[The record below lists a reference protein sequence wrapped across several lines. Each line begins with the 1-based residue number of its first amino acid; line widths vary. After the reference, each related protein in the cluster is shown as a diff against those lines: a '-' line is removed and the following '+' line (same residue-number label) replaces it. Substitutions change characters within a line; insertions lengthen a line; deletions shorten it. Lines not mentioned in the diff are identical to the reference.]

1 MLRMTFGIISASG
14 FDLFK
19 VFSLAYLHQCR
30 GSYNFPKLPH
40 RSYRG
45 FGMEMPTSYATE
57 ICMTETIEL
66 EIEGIA
72 QGGDGVGR
80 LEELVVFVSGA
91 IPGERVRANVYER
104 HTRFLRATVSEIL
117 RAAPERIAPRVSPGD
132 HVPWQHIDYPAQVR
146 LKGAIVA
153 EQIRKFLPNIAIPVQ
168 PVIAAPQPWGYRNSA
183 RLHVDGSALGYH
195 ATGTK
200 TVVDLADDPLL
211 LPVLRE
217 ALAGL
222 RQLSFAGLIN
232 EVTLR
237 ASAAYGYAAARLS
250 PTLPADYPALVR
262 LATSWMASTPGLAG
276 ITLNDEPL
284 LGTAHIYDELG
295 DVVFRLSLNSF
306 FQVNHAQAER
316 MVAIVQTA
324 LAPHGGRLLDAY
336 SGVGSFALPLAR
348 FYDEV
353 IAVEVHEPAVHD
365 GRQSA
370 RDNRI
375 QNVHFIAGVAER
387 TVANLPGPFQA
398 AILDPPRRGC
408 HPALISAI
416 IAHAPAR
423 IIYISC
429 HPGLIGRD
437 LTPLIAAGYQIT
449 LVQPIDLFP
458 QTPHI
463 ETIIALQR

>member
-153 EQIRKFLPNIAIPVQ
+153 EQIRKFLPNIAVPVQ

-232 EVTLR
+232 EVTLQ

-250 PTLPADYPALVR
+250 LRCLPTTRRWCDWLQAGWHQLLAWPVSRSMTSHCWERRTFTMNLV
-262 LATSWMASTPGLAG
+262 M
-276 ITLNDEPL
+276 
-284 LGTAHIYDELG
+284 
-295 DVVFRLSLNSF
+295 LSF
-306 FQVNHAQAER
+306 
-316 MVAIVQTA
+316 
-324 LAPHGGRLLDAY
+324 G
-336 SGVGSFALPLAR
+336 
-348 FYDEV
+348 
-353 IAVEVHEPAVHD
+353 
-365 GRQSA
+365 
-370 RDNRI
+370 
-375 QNVHFIAGVAER
+375 
-387 TVANLPGPFQA
+387 
-398 AILDPPRRGC
+398 
-408 HPALISAI
+408 
-416 IAHAPAR
+416 
-423 IIYISC
+423 
-429 HPGLIGRD
+429 
-437 LTPLIAAGYQIT
+437 
-449 LVQPIDLFP
+449 
-458 QTPHI
+458 
-463 ETIIALQR
+463 